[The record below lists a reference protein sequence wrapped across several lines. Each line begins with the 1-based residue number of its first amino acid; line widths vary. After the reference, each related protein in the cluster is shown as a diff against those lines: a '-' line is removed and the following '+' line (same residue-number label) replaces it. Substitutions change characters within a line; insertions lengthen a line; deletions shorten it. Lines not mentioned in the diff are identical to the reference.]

1 MPLTTLG
8 QETRWAY
15 STPPPSPHGAFS
27 VEDRSSFC
35 AAIDW
40 LYEIRQEA
48 TGIEHQPAYLL
59 THLLTYYQSCSPRDR
74 HSAVLV
80 LKHWSRLITDL
91 YWLLLTSH
99 WSRYSDRS
107 GVCVSVYVSLF
118 RHVSS
123 RIFRDA
129 GCMYPNGNF
138 TAK

>member
-1 MPLTTLG
+1 MRR
-8 QETRWAY
+8 EEVAAY
-15 STPPPSPHGAFS
+15 VVVFS

-91 YWLLLTSH
+91 YWLLLTTH
-99 WSRYSDRS
+99 WSR
-107 GVCVSVYVSLF
+107 
-118 RHVSS
+118 
-123 RIFRDA
+123 
-129 GCMYPNGNF
+129 
-138 TAK
+138 